1 MTMSK
6 YWRKREEE
14 NRKRLIKNNNKLMRE
29 LQRSHNDARREIQKE
44 IEAFYGRY
52 ASKEGISMEVAKQR
66 VTKLNIED
74 YSIKAKKYVKERR
87 FTPTANEE
95 MRLYN
100 VTMRVNRLELLKKNI
115 ELELLSLYSGE
126 ERLMLD
132 YFTTEA
138 LYEYE
143 RLSGILGVTVASRK
157 KELSALI
164 NASFKNATW
173 STRLW
178 NNQDALKTALNR
190 ELNRA
195 MVQGLNSRDTA
206 RNIRDQFDVSVDNSE
221 RLMVTEQGR
230 IRVGIQKDSYE
241 QLGIDKY
248 EVIVEPD
255 GCDICKEFDGEIYD
269 VKDMRISENAP
280 IFHPR
285 CMCSTASYI
294 DRKDYEKDLKTRGL

>member
-1 MTMSK
+1 MSK

-14 NRKRLIKNNNKLMRE
+14 NRKRLIKDNKKFMSKLKRN
-29 LQRSHNDARREIQKE
+29 QNDARKEIQKE
-44 IEAFYGRY
+44 IDAFYGRY
-52 ASKEGISMEVAKQR
+52 ASKEGISMEIARER

-74 YSIKAKKYVKERR
+74 YAAKAKRYVKERN

-95 MRLYN
+95 LRLYN
-100 VTMRVNRLELLKKNI
+100 ATMRINRLELLKKNI

-132 YFTTEA
+132 HFTTEA

-143 RLSGILGVTVASRK
+143 RLSGILGVTVASRR

-178 NNQDALKTALNR
+178 DNQNALKTALNR

-195 MVQGLNSRDTA
+195 MVQGLNSRQAA
-206 RNIRDQFDVSVDNSE
+206 RNIRDQFGVSVDNSE
-221 RLMVTEQGR
+221 RLMVTEQAR
-230 IRVGIQKDSYE
+230 IRTAVFEDSANQMGFTEYE
-241 QLGIDKY
+241 YIA
-248 EVIVEPD
+248 EPTA
-255 GCDICKEFDGEIYD
+255 CKICAPLDGEIIKI
-269 VKDMRISENAP
+269 KDMEVGVNAAP
-280 IFHPR
+280 MHPH
-285 CMCSTASYI
+285 CMCSQANYM
-294 DRKDYEKDLKTRGL
+294 DRDEWDADLKARGL

>member
-1 MTMSK
+1 MSK

-14 NRKRLIKNNNKLMRE
+14 NRKRLIKDNNKFMRE
-29 LQRSHNDARREIQKE
+29 LQRNHNDARKEIQKE
-44 IEAFYGRY
+44 IDAFYGRY
-52 ASKEGISMEVAKQR
+52 AGKEGISMEVARQR

-74 YSIKAKKYVKERR
+74 YATKAKRYVKERK

-95 MRLYN
+95 VRLYN

-143 RLSGILGVTVASRK
+143 RLSGILGMTVTSRK
-157 KELSALI
+157 KELNALI

-221 RLMVTEQGR
+221 RLMVTEQAR
-230 IRVGIQKDSYE
+230 IRTAVFEDSANQMGFTEYE
-241 QLGIDKY
+241 YIA
-248 EVIVEPD
+248 EPTA
-255 GCDICKEFDGEIYD
+255 CKICAPLNGEIFKL
-269 VKDMRISENAP
+269 KDMEPGINAAP
-280 IFHPR
+280 MHPH
-285 CMCSTASYI
+285 CMCSQANYMSR
-294 DRKDYEKDLKTRGL
+294 DEWDAELKARGL

>member
-1 MTMSK
+1 MSK
-6 YWRKREEE
+6 NYWRKREEE
-14 NRKRLIKNNNKLMRE
+14 NRKRLIKSNRKFMHKVQKNNTL
-29 LQRSHNDARREIQKE
+29 ARKEIERQ

-52 ASKEGISMEVAKQR
+52 ASKEGISMEEAKKR

-74 YSIKAKKYVKERR
+74 YATKAKRYVREKN
-87 FTPTANEE
+87 FTDTANEE

-100 VTMRVNRLELLKKNI
+100 VTMRINRLELLKKNI

-143 RLSGILGVTVASRK
+143 RLSGILGMTVTSSK
-157 KELSALI
+157 KELNALI

-178 NNQDALKTALNR
+178 KNQDDLKTALNR

-206 RNIRDQFDVSVDNSE
+206 RNIRDQSDVSVDNSE
-221 RLMVTEQGR
+221 RLMVTEQAR
-230 IRVGIQKDSYE
+230 IRTAVFEDSANQMGFTEYE
-241 QLGIDKY
+241 YIA
-248 EVIVEPD
+248 EPTA
-255 GCDICKEFDGEIYD
+255 CKICAPLNGEIFKL
-269 VKDMRISENAP
+269 KDMEPGINAAP
-280 IFHPR
+280 MHPH
-285 CMCSTASYI
+285 CMCSQANYMSR
-294 DRKDYEKDLKTRGL
+294 DEWDAE